1 MGAADQD
8 YFLYCDDTN
17 RLRSPLNRNI
27 QDSYIQMKK
36 QGEKPVRRYDPCYI
50 FPKTFHKFTPHYFID
65 IRNKTYSSPANIC

>member
-27 QDSYIQMKK
+27 QDS
-36 QGEKPVRRYDPCYI
+36 
-50 FPKTFHKFTPHYFID
+50 
-65 IRNKTYSSPANIC
+65 